1 MTGAFSAW
9 TLPGAKLMRA
19 PNKTAAPAGA
29 AKAELIIPMA
39 ISSGGPAAY
48 SHAKTNEA

>member
-9 TLPGAKLMRA
+9 TLPGAKVMRA
-19 PNKTAAPAGA
+19 PNKTGA
-29 AKAELIIPMA
+29 AKAELIILMA